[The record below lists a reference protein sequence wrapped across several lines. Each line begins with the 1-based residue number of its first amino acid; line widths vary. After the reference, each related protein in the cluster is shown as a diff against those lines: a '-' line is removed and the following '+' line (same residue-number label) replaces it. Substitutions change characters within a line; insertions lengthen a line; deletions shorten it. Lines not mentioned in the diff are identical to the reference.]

1 MKKVCSINQA
11 IKLFKGDL
19 HKVRQYCKERGIS
32 ISEKALTARLKS
44 L

>member
-19 HKVRQYCKERGIS
+19 KRVSLYCKEKGIS
-32 ISEKALTARLKS
+32 ISVKALEARLKS

>member
-1 MKKVCSINQA
+1 MNPICSINQA

-19 HKVRQYCKERGIS
+19 QRVSQYCKERGIS
-32 ISEKALTARLKS
+32 ISEKALEARLRS